1 MGYRFYNPEEF
12 LAFAKS
18 FGIKALNELE
28 HENKGKLA
36 TPLFVHHRPTFNS
49 RNYRHSEIHEAHK
62 QGAVRPLYV
71 TRYAFPYRM
80 GNEEGMA
87 DLSFRPPLPP
97 YLDAMG
103 ESWTMVEDDRA
114 AITYDDKKSTLE
126 ALTMLGVSKEEQKKL
141 GQVKTTEIREAID
154 ASDSEN
160 WETNV
165 THKQKTLLENAKM
178 TFMSSKELGSK
189 EVSLQIV
196 SRSGRGLRFL
206 LAVDLSKE
214 MNEYRARI
222 EKVVPHFGKHY
233 VIEAQGR
240 DD

>member
-1 MGYRFYNPEEF
+1 
-12 LAFAKS
+12 
-18 FGIKALNELE
+18 
-28 HENKGKLA
+28 
-36 TPLFVHHRPTFNS
+36 
-49 RNYRHSEIHEAHK
+49 
-62 QGAVRPLYV
+62 
-71 TRYAFPYRM
+71 
-80 GNEEGMA
+80 
-87 DLSFRPPLPP
+87 
-97 YLDAMG
+97 
-103 ESWTMVEDDRA
+103 
-114 AITYDDKKSTLE
+114 
-126 ALTMLGVSKEEQKKL
+126 
-141 GQVKTTEIREAID
+141 
-154 ASDSEN
+154 
-160 WETNV
+160 
-165 THKQKTLLENAKM
+165 M